1 MNKQLLRSIPLFE
14 KLPDEEID
22 FLAETLKVVELP
34 PNTILFQ
41 EGDPGDRFYIVIY
54 GQLETI
60 IALGTKEEWILGIR
74 GSGEFIGELSLINR
88 SGLRTATVRS
98 INEVT
103 LWEMTHESFDA
114 LLLRQPVMAFEIIRV
129 LSSRLLE
136 AEDTSIE
143 DLRQKNFQLERA
155 YNELKKAQA
164 QIIENERLERELQIA
179 YQIQMSI
186 LPQELPRLK
195 GYDFG
200 ACIVPARIVGG
211 DFYGIVR
218 LSSQRIGVFIG
229 DVSDKGV
236 PSAIFMART
245 HAILHAEASR
255 GVPPDEVLRRV
266 NHQLVNYSHTPLFVT
281 VLYGIVDRRMG
292 EFHYARAGHEL
303 PIIIDCQGQVELGS
317 WDQGQLLGMLPEPM
331 IDVQTIRIPQGGS
344 IVLYTDGLFDG
355 RNDSGEPYGMER
367 IKQELATLCGKPAQ
381 EICTQLLRSLTTYQN
396 GAPQDDDITIV
407 AIHSEAKAT

>member
-1 MNKQLLRSIPLFE
+1 MNKQLLHKIPLF
-14 KLPDEEID
+14 KDLPDEEID
-22 FLAETLKVVELP
+22 LLADTLQVVELP
-34 PNTILFQ
+34 PNTILFR

-60 IALGTKEEWILGIR
+60 KALGTKEEWILGLR
-74 GSGEFIGELSLINR
+74 GPGEFIGELSLINR
-88 SGLRTATVRS
+88 SGLRTASVRS
-98 INEVT
+98 VNEVT
-103 LWEMTHESFDA
+103 LWEMTHASFDA
-114 LLLRQPVMAFEIIRV
+114 LLLRQPRMAFEIVRV

-136 AEDTSIE
+136 AENASIE
-143 DLRQKNFQLERA
+143 DLRQKNIQLERA

-164 QIIENERLERELQIA
+164 QIIEKERLERELQIA

-186 LPQELPRLK
+186 LPHELPQLK

-200 ACIVPARIVGG
+200 ACIVPARTVGG

-255 GVPPDEVLRRV
+255 GVPPDEVLKRV
-266 NHQLVNYSHTPLFVT
+266 NHQLVNFSHTPLFVT
-281 VLYGIVDRRMG
+281 VLYGIIDRRKD

-303 PIIIDCQGQVELGS
+303 PIIVDCQGLVALGS
-317 WDQGQLLGMLPEPM
+317 WDQGQLLGVLPEPT
-331 IDVQTIRIPQGGS
+331 IDVQTIHIPQGS
-344 IVLYTDGLFDG
+344 TIVLYTDGLFDG
-355 RNDSGEPYGMER
+355 RNDTGEPYGMER
-367 IKQELATLCGKPAQ
+367 IKQGLAELCGKPAQ
-381 EICTQLLRSLTTYQN
+381 EVCTQLLSSLTTYQD

-407 AIHSEAKAT
+407 AIHSEAGPT